1 MKKLRI
7 IAVIVI
13 AAILVGVL
21 FFLLTPGKTA
31 EKAFQIKVFYKDD
44 SEFNEH
50 ILSTENTVVAE
61 NDKYTMT
68 VFSKT
73 AAVQIIDKQTG
84 TVYST
89 NPDATGDS
97 TEKASNKASADSQL
111 ILHFMNSNNDNQMTI
126 LNSYDE
132 CVHKSQY
139 SFYKTDNGFGVNYF
153 FGEQPEDIFVPEI
166 MSVESYN
173 KILEKLDDDNKMML
187 AIYYTYMSLDMYKDN
202 DSALASILEK
212 YPALKENDIYL
223 LQMSSNVEYD
233 KLSKDLLRPVDEILK
248 SGGYTEEDF
257 KNDNTLKG
265 NDASSNQ
272 KPGFSVAIEYELT
285 DNGFKATVP
294 KDSISYD
301 KSLITVTDLEFLP
314 NFESVGL
321 NESAQMF
328 VPDGSGAIINTNNGV
343 NKDSAYKER
352 IYGINESSEEPKE
365 EMTSEVYLP
374 VFGQL
379 RQNSGYLAVITSGD
393 AHGFIN
399 ASVSG
404 DATNYNRVFSSFLPH
419 AYLLQT
425 SNAIEDTKN
434 YVVEDGEVYSD
445 ITVEYFLM
453 SKGGSFVDLANI
465 YRNYLSENKLIN
477 KSENKSFALNLQLI
491 ASTKIKTTVLGIPV
505 VKDLALTDYNAMQNI
520 LNKLKDGGVENIDT
534 VMLSWSN
541 GGLNNSLMSKV
552 KPLSVLGSKKE
563 MNALLNNNKNVYAGV
578 NFLTVNKTLAN
589 KKYAAQDI
597 NLMAVSRYDLFLEK
611 DAENYILSPAK
622 LQSVVEK
629 FNKSAKKYTNLI
641 CDINSGK
648 VLSTDYNEDN
658 IIGRQKALELT
669 KASLKTLSTQNKIKF
684 LGANAYV
691 FAYADSLSEVPNT
704 SSGKYIFNFDVPFLQ
719 TVLRGYIPYSS
730 NPLNQADN
738 FEDALLKSVE
748 TGAGISFKLMDEDS
762 TVLVNSTE
770 ELYSV
775 NFGQW
780 YKQICSAYKETQ
792 VVFEKI
798 GNSAI
803 VAHSNDGKLA
813 VTEYENGAIVYVN
826 YSKRD
831 INTEDGVT
839 VKARTFTVQ

>member
-13 AAILVGVL
+13 AAILVGLL
-21 FFLLTPGKTA
+21 FFLLAPSKTA
-31 EKAFQIKVFYKDD
+31 EKAFQIKVVYKED
-44 SEFNEH
+44 SEFNKYV
-50 ILSTENTVVAE
+50 LSTESTVVAE

-73 AAVQIIDKQTG
+73 AAVQILDKKTG
-84 TVYST
+84 TIYST
-89 NPDATGDS
+89 NPDAIGQT
-97 TEKASNKASADSQL
+97 TEKLSNKASADSQL

-126 LNSYDE
+126 WNSNDE
-132 CVHKSQY
+132 CVDKSQY
-139 SFYKTDNGFGVNYF
+139 SFYKTDKGFGVNYF

-166 MSVESYN
+166 MSVESY
-173 KILEKLDDDNKMML
+173 KKVSEKLDADNKMML
-187 AIYYTYMSLDMYKDN
+187 DIYYTRISLEMYKDE
-202 DSALASILEK
+202 DSAIASMLEK

-223 LQMSSNVEYD
+223 LQMSYNVEYD
-233 KLSKDLLRPVDEILK
+233 KLSKDLLRPVDELLK

-257 KNDNTLKG
+257 KNDNTLKS
-265 NDASSNQ
+265 NAASSNQ

-294 KDSISYD
+294 KESLSYD

-343 NKDSAYKER
+343 NKDSAYRER
-352 IYGINESSEEPKE
+352 IYGIDESSDDNTE

-379 RQNSGYLAVITSGD
+379 RQNSGYLAIITSGD
-393 AHGFIN
+393 AHGYIN

-434 YVVEDGEVYSD
+434 YVVEDGEVYAD

-453 SKGGSFVDLANI
+453 SKGGSFIDLANI

-477 KSENKSFALNLQLI
+477 KSENKNFSLELQLI
-491 ASTKIKTTVLGIPV
+491 ASAKIKTTVLGIPL
-505 VKDLALTDYNAMQNI
+505 VKDLALTDYAAMQNI
-520 LNKLKDGGVENIDT
+520 LDKLNDGGVDNIET
-534 VMLSWSN
+534 VMLSWCN

-563 MNALLNNNKNVYAGV
+563 LSALLNNNKNIYAGV

-589 KKYAAQDI
+589 KKYAVQDI
-597 NLMAVSRYDLFLEK
+597 NTIAVSRYDLFLEK
-611 DAENYILSPAK
+611 DAENYILSPSK

-629 FNKSAKKYTNLI
+629 FNKSVDKYTNFV

-648 VLSTDYNEDN
+648 VLATDYNEEN
-658 IIGRQKALELT
+658 VIGRQKALELT
-669 KASLKTLSTQNKIKF
+669 KSSLKTLATKNELKF

-691 FAYADSLSEVPNT
+691 LAYADSLSEVPNT

-775 NFGQW
+775 NFGLW

-792 VVFEKI
+792 AVFEKI

-803 VAHSNDGKLA
+803 IEHSNDGKLA

-826 YSKRD
+826 YSKSD
-831 INTEDGVT
+831 IKTEDGVT
-839 VKARTFTVQ
+839 VKARSFTVQ